1 MSIKSSGGEQEL
13 PKKQLRSRVVI
24 PSFGKV
30 ADGDIIQ
37 ESSDVSALAREI
49 EEKIHA
55 ASGHFQPQE
64 WRDKKTAIIESVL
77 TASRYDISGL
87 DADEGPSSTE
97 YERWLATR
105 PEIEYAIDHACFRK
119 GDGYEIWRN
128 AWLIHRAS
136 VAASQFQRVPLPA
149 ELEAIRE
156 RRAKASETEIRR
168 GYIHPIE
175 KPTWSDIDVLLA
187 ALDSL
192 TGAEAAIDEAG
203 KVGQL
208 MNAAQENGCRMGV
221 EAAAKSVDICNCG
234 SGPEFRPVDMRY
246 HAATCSKHLAT
257 MIRTLI
263 PVSYQEQN
271 ADQGEVDPDNAP
283 CVGKGH
289 DAGFCYNC
297 RRYYY

>member
-105 PEIEYAIDHACFRK
+105 PEIEYAIDHACFRQS
-119 GDGYEIWRN
+119 DGYEIWRN

-136 VAASQFQRVPLPA
+136 VTASQFQRVPLPA
-149 ELEAIRE
+149 EIAEIEQRNGA
-156 RRAKASETEIRR
+156 RRAETESDAQAIA
-168 GYIHPIE
+168 
-175 KPTWSDIDVLLA
+175 DIDVLLA

-297 RRYYY
+297 RRYYD